1 MTTPV
6 FIDTETLGL
15 DPRIH
20 PVWEVAAIADD
31 LEFVWHL
38 DLKGHQML
46 AADPMAV
53 QISGFDKRYPPAGER
68 TPVDVFLD
76 QFLAL
81 TAGRHLCGA
90 VVSFDEE
97 RLRRLAW
104 EWGRTPSWH
113 YHLIDVE
120 ALAVGALAGLAQ
132 GWRGPERRMRLEAM
146 RDLPWKPG
154 ELTRMLG
161 LKPPS
166 AEDRHTA
173 LGDARWAKAIYDRV
187 MEP

>member
-20 PVWEVAAIADD
+20 RVWEVAAIVDD
-31 LEFVWHL
+31 VEHLWHL
-38 DLKGHQML
+38 ALPHDAEVDPV
-46 AADPMAV
+46 AA
-53 QISGFDKRYPPAGER
+53 QISGFHERYAEAVT
-68 TPVDVFLD
+68 TPVPMFLD
-76 QFLAL
+76 QFLEL
-81 TAGRHLCGA
+81 TDGRHLCGA

-104 EWGRTPSWH
+104 QWNRTPSWH

-120 ALAVGALAGLAQ
+120 ALALGYLAGIASD
-132 GWRGPERRMRLEAM
+132 WRGPERRMRLEAM
-146 RDLPWKPG
+146 RDLPWKSDD
-154 ELTRMLG
+154 LTRMLG

-166 AEDRHTA
+166 DEDRHTA
-173 LGDARWAKAIYDRV
+173 LGDARWAKAIYERV
-187 MEP
+187 MGA